1 MTVRSIEQAV
11 SELVAEYGGNHDS
24 DYVTHMITT
33 ALGLGTDSTSTLDLK
48 IASSA
53 LKEMREALP
62 CSIPMQIAKR

>member
-11 SELVAEYGGNHDS
+11 SELVAEFGGNHDS

-48 IASSA
+48 PKSD
-53 LKEMREALP
+53 LEGVVEHE
-62 CSIPMQIAKR
+62 